1 MSRNTQKKIKH
12 DRLLVINKKNEVNIK
27 PEQKLVDSTKFE
39 IINIF
44 FICIDNLSHNK

>member
-1 MSRNTQKKIKH
+1 MSRNTQKIKIKH
-12 DRLLVINKKNEVNIK
+12 DRLLVINKKKMKKNEVNIK

-44 FICIDNLSHNK
+44 LFV